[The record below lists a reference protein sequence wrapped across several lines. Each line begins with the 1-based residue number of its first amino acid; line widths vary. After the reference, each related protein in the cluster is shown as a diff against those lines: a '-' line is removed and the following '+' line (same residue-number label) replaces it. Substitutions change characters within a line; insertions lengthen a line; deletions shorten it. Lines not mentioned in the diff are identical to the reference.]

1 MTVVY
6 ALIAI
11 SIIIFIHELGHFLA
25 AKKVGV
31 RVERFSIGFDPPIA
45 GRKLRV
51 FAFERGGTEY
61 VLGAI
66 PFGGYVKLAGE
77 IIPEGSEE
85 QRRKPAPDELLA
97 KSPSQRALIF
107 VAGSA
112 MNILSGFLFF
122 MIAFTLGVSFT
133 GPEIGNSI
141 PGTPAWKA
149 GILPGDRVTSV
160 NGEEVSDFTEMRV
173 AIALSERGQP
183 LRLRVARPGGE
194 GAEESLELKVTP
206 RWKDSGFNEI
216 GVVPSIS
223 PRVEPLEEGSSFQK
237 AGLQKGDRVIGVE
250 IAGTRLPSMAFSA
263 VMDALQT
270 YVNLRPGEPL
280 RLLIERA
287 GAQEWIEVLPK
298 LEKEGSARPQLGIV
312 RGAGNVVRGVRES
325 SSASTHFQ
333 KGDRLVA
340 IGEQPV
346 ASVDWLSIVESWSGE
361 DGKLELEVRPLQG
374 EPRRFVV
381 ERDDLLIWTLR
392 GDIYWDDFAL
402 EVAEAEADSPLTAE
416 GLAPGDRI
424 RAVRGRLCYSE
435 EDLSEILAELAVSG
449 AESFPVSVEVARGND
464 TRTVEL
470 SRKATE
476 SLAGVTWRSMPPLQ
490 AVLRGGPA
498 DRVGITPGSRIQS
511 LDGERMRSWEELLEK
526 VTSTEVGR
534 EIGVTWL
541 DAAGEEREGTLRT
554 GVTPFQA
561 ITLPFTYELKTI
573 QASPLSAVGLGARR
587 TVLVIKQ
594 VFLTVRSLLRRD
606 VSAKHLAGPVGIVHL
621 FTNVVERGDF
631 GMLIF
636 WLALI
641 SVNLGLFNL
650 FPFPILDGG
659 HLLFLGIE
667 KLKGSPVD
675 VRIQEWAVNIAF
687 ILIIC
692 LALFVT
698 FNDVRRLFQ

>member
-77 IIPEGSEE
+77 IIPEASAEK
-85 QRRKPAPDELLA
+85 RSKPASDELLA

-122 MIAFTLGVSFT
+122 MVAFTLGVSFT

-141 PGTPAWKA
+141 PGTPAWDA
-149 GILPGDRVTSV
+149 GILPGDRVTAV
-160 NGEEVSDFTEMRV
+160 NDEEVSDFTEMRV

-183 LRLRVARPGGE
+183 LRLRVARSAGE
-194 GAEESLELKVTP
+194 GTDESLEFEVTP
-206 RWKDSGFNEI
+206 RWQDSGFNEI

-223 PRVEPLEEGSSFQK
+223 PVVEPPKEGSSFQK
-237 AGLQKGDRVIGVE
+237 AGLRAGDLVIGVE
-250 IAGTRLPSMAFSA
+250 LAGTRLPPMAFSA
-263 VMDALQT
+263 LMDALQS

-280 RLLIERA
+280 RLLIDRA
-287 GAQEWIEVLPK
+287 GAREWIEVVPELA
-298 LEKEGSARPQLGIV
+298 KEGSPRPQLGVV
-312 RGAGNVVRGVRES
+312 RGTGNVVRGMRES
-325 SSASTHFQ
+325 STAATIFER
-333 KGDRLVA
+333 GDRLVA
-340 IGEQPV
+340 VGGQPV
-346 ASVDWLSIVESWSGE
+346 GSVGWLSIVESWSGV
-361 DGKLELEVRPLQG
+361 DGKLELELRPLTG
-374 EPRRFVV
+374 DSRTVVV
-381 ERDDLLIWTLR
+381 ERDNFLVWTLR
-392 GDIYWDDFAL
+392 GDIHWDDFAL
-402 EVAEAEADSPLTAE
+402 EVAELGPNSPLAAA
-416 GLAPGDRI
+416 GLAPGDGI
-424 RAVRGRLCYSE
+424 RTVRGRLCYSQ

-449 AESFPVSVEVARGND
+449 SGSFPVPLEVAGSHG
-464 TRTVEL
+464 TRTIEL
-470 SRKATE
+470 SREATE
-476 SLAGVTWRSMPPLQ
+476 SLGGVTWQSMPPLQ

-498 DRVGITPGSRIQS
+498 DQVGIAPGSRIRS
-511 LDGERMRSWEELLEK
+511 LGGERVHSWEGLLEK
-526 VTSTEVGR
+526 VTSTAVGR
-534 EIGVTWL
+534 EVAVTWV
-541 DAAGEEREGTLRT
+541 DAAGQENEGVLRT
-554 GVTPFQA
+554 GVTPFRA
-561 ITLPFTYELKTI
+561 VTLPFTYKMKTI
-573 QASPLSAVGLGARR
+573 QASPLSAVGLGAKR

-675 VRIQEWAVNIAF
+675 VRIQEWAVNVAF

-698 FNDVRRLFQ
+698 FNDVRRLFE